1 MSATCSDDFW
11 AATNFLGKPAVV
23 GSEHIEV
30 WSYIKSPKSE
40 LKSSHQMQTVTN
52 NPDALTGQGGN
63 SHVPYEKTYIVHVT
77 SIEYWLP
84 VKNQP

>member
-1 MSATCSDDFW
+1 MKGEESKEKDACCENPSLLISMATGVCKW
-11 AATNFLGKPAVV
+11 FLIGRAILSNLQVYV
-23 GSEHIEV
+23 
-30 WSYIKSPKSE
+30 
-40 LKSSHQMQTVTN
+40 QTVTN